1 MSVSVYMYAETP
13 LLLTLDDD
21 VATKYCAF
29 IEAFTKEIAEFEATH
44 NRPWEASDPIYFK
57 EELVNAYNLVS
68 DVVNSTLAACGGS
81 VKITEQD
88 IIGKMP
94 LKKFANTNL

>member
-1 MSVSVYMYAETP
+1 MSVSVYMYAETL

-29 IEAFTKEIAEFEATH
+29 IEDFTKQKSEFETLH
-44 NRPWEASDPIYFK
+44 NRPWRPEDVLYLD
-57 EELVNAYNLVS
+57 EELLNAYNLVRI
-68 DVVNSTLAACGGS
+68 VINSTIAACGGS

-88 IIGKMP
+88 TIGKMP
-94 LKKFANTNL
+94 LKKFTNTNL